1 MSHLSHDSEPQ
12 GAAAAPLQRQDARP
26 GQPAEIQLRET
37 AVAITHAELHDA
49 RIFGRNSIHVKV
61 IQAGQSRPFGDT
73 TWEAQ
78 LDFSTAGGGAWSLPL
93 AEIELAA
100 LLLATA
106 SLQPPPSFI
115 PSIPVSGVLLRR
127 DAAASWR
134 VIVRKPYDGWD

>member
-1 MSHLSHDSEPQ
+1 MQ
-12 GAAAAPLQRQDARP
+12 GQDARP
-26 GQPAEIQLRET
+26 RQPAEIELGET
-37 AVAITHAELHDA
+37 AVAVTHAELHEA
-49 RIFGRNSIHVKV
+49 RVFGCNSIHVKL
-61 IQAGQSRPFGDT
+61 IQAGQSAPFAAT

-78 LDFSTAGGGAWSLPL
+78 LDFSTAGGGAWCLPL

-106 SLQPPPSFI
+106 SLK
-115 PSIPVSGVLLRR
+115 PSIPVSVILLRR

>member
-106 SLQPPPSFI
+106 SLK
-115 PSIPVSGVLLRR
+115 PSIPVSVILLRR